1 MIGMPPDKK
10 TNTIVDTIEKDFS
23 VVATSLEVIEMN
35 AKLSRK

>member
-1 MIGMPPDKK
+1 MPPVKK
-10 TNTIVDTIEKDFS
+10 TNIIVDTIEKDFP